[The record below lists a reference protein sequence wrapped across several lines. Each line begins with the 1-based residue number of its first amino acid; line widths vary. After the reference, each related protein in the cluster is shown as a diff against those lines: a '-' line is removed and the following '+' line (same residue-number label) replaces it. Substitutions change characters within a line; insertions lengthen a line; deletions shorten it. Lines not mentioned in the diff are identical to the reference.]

1 MTDHDDVPP
10 IWVTVYFMDGP
21 AVGRGAMLPVALR
34 PGEKYIIPLPDESRA
49 VYVAHA
55 PAVPVDGNP
64 LRLTQ
69 AFKFVPG

>member
-1 MTDHDDVPP
+1 MTDHDDIPP
-10 IWVTVYFMDGP
+10 IWVKVYFMDGP
-21 AVGRGAMLPVALR
+21 AVARNVHLPVELR
-34 PGEKYIIPLPDESRA
+34 TGERLIVPVPDGIRA